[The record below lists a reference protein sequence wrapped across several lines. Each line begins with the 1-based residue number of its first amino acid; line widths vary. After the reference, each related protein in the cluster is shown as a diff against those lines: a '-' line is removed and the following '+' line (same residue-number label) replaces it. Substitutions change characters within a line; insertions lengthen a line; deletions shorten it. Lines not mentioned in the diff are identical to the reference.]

1 MIYLAFFCLIIF
13 LIINFFYCIIYRNN
27 KEFLTNRIT
36 NYKLNLIFIFG
47 IFIFHNLIFFLYKDY
62 QYPKFIYGKAIDSI
76 SHYYHSK
83 NYKNED
89 IENLNVHDYLEIR
102 LGNQGKAAYDFS
114 LFEQNEALNKT
125 FNVKKNHLDYFE
137 DPELSY
143 LYLVNIIDLFKS
155 DITLQDLQIF
165 LLIVN
170 FLSIVVLYFIIKN
183 IFSTSI
189 SIIFNLMIL
198 FFLPIYNLIFSLYHH
213 YILFPSLVLSLLFI
227 YMFII
232 DSKYKY
238 LFSIMFYTFITFGIL
253 VRTSTVLI
261 IPISAILLLFYNKSI
276 IKSILIILM
285 FVPVYLMISSNLKK
299 MYLIESIDKFDSYS
313 HVIWYTFYTGLG
325 ETNKLVESAD
335 DGHGFKLARE
345 KIPNIKTMSKDWD
358 NFFFNES
365 YDLIKNNKKDY
376 FLLILHRINKILA
389 QKNNNWD
396 FINLK
401 FLKVVYELLNY
412 IGILVVCLIV
422 FNIIFKKSRELIYEK
437 IIIISIIPIAI
448 ASFHI
453 LFFAKNYYY
462 YFLYNFFIFILCA
475 ILIDYVFKKYFLKNN
490 HIKLFRL

>member
-1 MIYLAFFCLIIF
+1 MIYLIFFCLIIF
-13 LIINFFYCIIYRNN
+13 LVINFFYRIIYRDN
-27 KEFLTNRIT
+27 KEFLINRVS
-36 NYKLNLIFIFG
+36 NYKLNLIFIFC
-47 IFIFHNLIFFLYKDY
+47 IFIFHTLIFFLYKDF
-62 QYPKFIYGKAIDSI
+62 QYPKYIYGKAIDSI
-76 SHYYHSK
+76 SHYYHFK
-83 NYKNED
+83 NYKNQE
-89 IENLNVHDYLEIR
+89 IVNLNVHDYLEIR

-114 LFEQNEALNKT
+114 LREQNETLNKT
-125 FNVKKNHLDYFE
+125 FNVNKNNLYFFE

-143 LYLVNIIDLFKS
+143 LYLINLIDFFKS

-170 FLSIVVLYFIIKN
+170 FLSIVVLYFIVKN

-198 FFLPIYNLIFSLYHH
+198 FFLPIYNIIFSLYHH
-213 YILFPSLVLSLLFI
+213 YILFPFLVLSLFFI

-238 LFSIMFYTFITFGIL
+238 LFSIIFYTFITFGIL

-276 IKSILIILM
+276 IKSILILLTFI
-285 FVPVYLMISSNLKK
+285 PVYLMISSNLKE
-299 MYLIESIDKFDSYS
+299 MHLIKSVDTFNSYS

-335 DGHGFKLARE
+335 DGHGFELARE
-345 KIPNIKTMSKDWD
+345 KIPNVKKMSKGWD

-365 YDLIKNNKKDY
+365 YELIKNNKKDY
-376 FLLILHRINKILA
+376 FLLILHRIKKILG

-396 FINLK
+396 FVNLK
-401 FLKVVYELLNY
+401 FFKVFYELLNY
-412 IGILVVCLIV
+412 MAILLASFMV
-422 FNIIFKKSRELIYEK
+422 FNIIFKKRRELIYEK
-437 IIIISIIPIAI
+437 IIFISIIPIAI
-448 ASFHI
+448 SIFHI

-462 YFLYNFFIFILCA
+462 YFLYNLFIFILSA
-475 ILIDYVFKKYFLKNN
+475 ILIDYTYKKIFFKKNTL
-490 HIKLFRL
+490 